1 MRASVAAIEAILR
14 SPGVLGAGFIGAD
27 RTVLSSRLGA
37 STDQLLQISAASRAI
52 FRDVNPTHLDLRFSG
67 GRVVLMPSAD
77 GLVLVKASASAS
89 AAELRALVTGIA
101 SSVETGGVAKAAPP
115 ATASTIDDTTEA
127 TAVLRAVVGAL
138 RRHLGGPVVRNDLR
152 RNLPSEGPAR
162 AYLAAFAIGLD
173 ASLTPPTSAPPKGA
187 TQAIGVWAA
196 SVLADGQGIIPALAE
211 LSLRDIAG
219 DRAPTLAP
227 SGFFDPPPAPPI
239 GAA

>member
-1 MRASVAAIEAILR
+1 MYCMGVSASETHSRKNTGMPIAEATERIIAMAKEASVSARVQVSVQSAFGCGFEGEVAEAR
-14 SPGVLGAGFIGAD
+14 VLDIV
-27 RTVLSSRLGA
+27 R
-37 STDQLLQISAASRAI
+37 
-52 FRDVNPTHLDLRFSG
+52 RFVG
-67 GRVVLMPSAD
+67 AD

-138 RRHLGGPVVRNDLR
+138 RRHLGGPVVRNYLR